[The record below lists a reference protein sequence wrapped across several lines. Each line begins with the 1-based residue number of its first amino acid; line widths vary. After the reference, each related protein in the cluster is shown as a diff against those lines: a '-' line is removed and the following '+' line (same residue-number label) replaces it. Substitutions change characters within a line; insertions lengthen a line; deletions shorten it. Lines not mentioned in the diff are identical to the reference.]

1 MSSIRREWLFSIVI
15 AIICIG
21 LCFLDLSQI
30 PQSTIGLHCRGLI
43 TAVDNSR
50 VRVNLIV
57 RTEHQ
62 FSPFDCWT
70 GLTKG
75 RRCLSPT
82 CLPAKWNWTNFMKWT
97 ASYWW
102 NMMSLMVNP
111 ATAWPGDIT
120 GCTWNSF

>member
-15 AIICIG
+15 AIICTG

-30 PQSTIGLHCRGLI
+30 PQSTRGLHCRGRI

-62 FSPFDCWT
+62 FLTARLLDGPHKGQEISITNMLT
-70 GLTKG
+70 GKMELDE
-75 RRCLSPT
+75 
-82 CLPAKWNWTNFMKWT
+82 F
-97 ASYWW
+97 YE
-102 NMMSLMVNP
+102 V
-111 ATAWPGDIT
+111 
-120 GCTWNSF
+120 